1 MCGIIITSG
10 IDFERVREGI
20 KALRHR
26 GPDNQDLYLDEES
39 GVVLGH
45 TRLAIQDLS
54 PGANQ
59 PMRSDC
65 GRFSLVFNGE
75 IYNFPELRTE
85 LEDKDYRFKTN
96 SDSEVLLSLYMEF
109 RGQVVRK
116 LRGIFAFAVWDAQHQ
131 ELFAARDAFGVK
143 PLYFFEGE
151 DSFVLASE
159 LKAIAD
165 VVSLPKDL
173 DANSSYQYLVLGW
186 STGKGTP
193 FRAVRR
199 LGAGQYMRMQ
209 GGRVKELSSWYE
221 FPGFMVQK
229 EINDRRQ
236 AVNEL
241 TERFRCAVR
250 NQLISDV
257 PVGAFLSGG
266 LDSSAIVAMASEM
279 LPKIDC
285 FTISIS
291 GGPDIG
297 SQDDLPY
304 AKMVAKHLDVPLHV
318 IEVDSSNVAEDLVKM
333 VYMLDEPQADPAAL
347 NVLYMSQLAR
357 RNGVKVLLSGVGGD
371 DLFSGYRRHVAAQA
385 ETWWSKVPQRIRK
398 NLSALVGSLDSH
410 GSNIRRLK
418 SFLRDPEQDPDIR
431 IAGYFCQIAEG
442 DGRRLF
448 RKEFRERV
456 SANAAI
462 QPMLELFDTLP
473 DEATYLKK
481 MLVAEQRS
489 FLPDHNLNYVDKM
502 AMAAGVEVR
511 VPFLDDDLVSFT
523 WKLPDRLKAGRFTTK
538 RLLRAAM
545 RPYLP
550 KSVLKRPKT
559 GFGLPIRRWV
569 RGELKGMIDTS
580 LSRERLISRGI
591 FDPDAVRDLIRGNSE
606 GKVDGGYTLFAILCF
621 ELWCE
626 LFIDKR
632 REYQTLYEST
642 D

>member
-1 MCGIIITSG
+1 
-10 IDFERVREGI
+10 
-20 KALRHR
+20 
-26 GPDNQDLYLDEES
+26 
-39 GVVLGH
+39 
-45 TRLAIQDLS
+45 
-54 PGANQ
+54 
-59 PMRSDC
+59 
-65 GRFSLVFNGE
+65 
-75 IYNFPELRTE
+75 
-85 LEDKDYRFKTN
+85 
-96 SDSEVLLSLYMEF
+96 
-109 RGQVVRK
+109 
-116 LRGIFAFAVWDAQHQ
+116 
-131 ELFAARDAFGVK
+131 
-143 PLYFFEGE
+143 
-151 DSFVLASE
+151 
-159 LKAIAD
+159 
-165 VVSLPKDL
+165 
-173 DANSSYQYLVLGW
+173 
-186 STGKGTP
+186 
-193 FRAVRR
+193 
-199 LGAGQYMRMQ
+199 MRMQ

-385 ETWWSKVPQRIRK
+385 EVWWPKVPRRIRRK
-398 NLSALVGSLDSH
+398 LSALVGNFDSH

-545 RPYLP
+545 KPYLP
-550 KSVLKRPKT
+550 NSVLKRPKT